1 MKLGSYTFTALPDK
15 MSAIEQDKE
24 SANIK
29 TYSSVA
35 YFSWGVSYVGKVLE
49 LIWDYMEAT
58 DYSSLRTIYEADD
71 SVVFEPE
78 ISEEETTFNVEVLD
92 CYGQYF
98 YDLTTV
104 RKQVTVRLLIL
115 SEVA

>member
-1 MKLGSYTFTALPDK
+1 MILGSYTFTVLPDK
-15 MSAIEQDKE
+15 MTAIEQDKE
-24 SANIK
+24 NTSVK

-35 YFSWGVSYVGKVLE
+35 YFSWDVSYVGKILE
-49 LIWDYMEAT
+49 LVWEYMEAT
-58 DYSSLRTIYEADD
+58 DYSSLRSIYEADTA
-71 SVVFEPE
+71 VVFEPE
-78 ISEEETTFNVEVLD
+78 ISEGETTFNVEVLD